1 MALSNVSIKVTSIP
15 KMKFL
20 DPRMHVFYA
29 EAETW
34 RQNKTQGS
42 ERFTIQTNDRCAKAR
57 TAPTTIL
64 PPTWNK
70 YAPNCH
76 VHHAFCSWCD
86 GVGLYI
92 GTWGVWR
99 YYSPGQNI
107 RGMHPTCHIIVHQ
120 WSLVTFVW
128 SMQHLLFDQKL
139 ICDNKVYDV
148 KQAVCSLL
156 KLARTPLNN
165 LLRGF

>member
-1 MALSNVSIKVTSIP
+1 MEKYSQISKSEALLPIMQTLVLWKNDICILSWKSYSIIANFDQKRVRIIVTSIP
-15 KMKFL
+15 KIKFV

-99 YYSPGQNI
+99 YYSPGHNI

-120 WSLVTFVW
+120 W
-128 SMQHLLFDQKL
+128 
-139 ICDNKVYDV
+139 
-148 KQAVCSLL
+148 
-156 KLARTPLNN
+156 
-165 LLRGF
+165 